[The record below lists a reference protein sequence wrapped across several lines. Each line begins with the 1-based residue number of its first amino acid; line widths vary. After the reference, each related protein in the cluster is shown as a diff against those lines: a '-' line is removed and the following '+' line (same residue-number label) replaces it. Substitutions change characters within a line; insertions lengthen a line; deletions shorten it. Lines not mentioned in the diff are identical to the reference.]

1 MKTRIQVRGIC
12 PICTKQH
19 AVSNNTYMVPHGY
32 TISWGSFNGS
42 CFGVNAPH
50 LGDINAPA
58 FIKTVIL
65 KLENHLANLP
75 GLIQEAKEHLEGNTE
90 KFSNT
95 RKRRPMLRKIREL
108 EHQLNHEIPHS
119 ITELKER
126 IENWTEISTVEVD
139 VDVEEAEQ
147 RKVREAANQIK
158 KLEKETKQ
166 KEKDERKAAA
176 AVKAQAKMD
185 LLLSNQWRVIEVE
198 GEVVAQ
204 WQERFENETLIIHR
218 FREVLEPFLVDL
230 CLAGKLSAE
239 DIYYGNYKLTT
250 RSRTGKDGKGK
261 QLEKFDFSFNFPYIF
276 DNPKLSHLKGK

>member
-58 FIKTVIL
+58 FIKTAIL
-65 KLENHLANLP
+65 KLENHLTNLP
-75 GLIQEAKEHLEGNTE
+75 GFIQEAKERLEEFPE

-95 RKRRPMLRKIREL
+95 RKRRPILHEIREL
-108 EHQLNHEIPHS
+108 EHQLKHEIPHS
-119 ITELKER
+119 ITELSER
-126 IENWTEISTVEVD
+126 IENWTEMSTVEVD
-139 VDVEEAEQ
+139 VELEEAEQ

-185 LLLSNQWRVIEVE
+185 LLLSNQWRVIELD
-198 GEVVAQ
+198 GEVIAQ
-204 WQERFENETLIIHR
+204 WQESFENETRIMKR
-218 FREVLEPFLVDL
+218 FREVLEPFLVEL
-230 CLAGKLSAE
+230 CLAGKLSIE
-239 DIYYGNYKLTT
+239 DIYYGNYKLNM
-250 RSRTGKDGKGK
+250 RSRTEKDGKGK
-261 QLEKFDFSFNFPYIF
+261 QLQKFDFSLNFPYIL